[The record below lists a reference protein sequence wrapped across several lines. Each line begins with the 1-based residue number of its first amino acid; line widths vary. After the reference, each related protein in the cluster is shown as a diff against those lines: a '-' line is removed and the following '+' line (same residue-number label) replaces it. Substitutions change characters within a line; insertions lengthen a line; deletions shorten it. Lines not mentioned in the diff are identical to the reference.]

1 VCKQEYQGVVRL
13 VGPDSQPVQARALV
27 HPAGCM
33 GARQAHLDITLEGDP
48 CGLTE
53 YLSRGGGIRVRA
65 RLLGGC
71 LVVDVSHALGVPCI
85 LEVCPAP
92 TGRGGR
98 VYLMRSRSGTLYL
111 SLP

>member
-1 VCKQEYQGVVRL
+1 VCKQPYPGRVHII
-13 VGPDSQPVQARALV
+13 GPDSQPTPARATL

-33 GARQAHLDITLEGDP
+33 GARQAHLDLEPQGDP

-53 YLSRGGGIRVRA
+53 YLARRGGVRVRA
-65 RLLGGC
+65 RILGDC
-71 LVVDVSHALGVPCI
+71 LVVDVSHALGVPCL

-92 TGRGGR
+92 QGRGGR